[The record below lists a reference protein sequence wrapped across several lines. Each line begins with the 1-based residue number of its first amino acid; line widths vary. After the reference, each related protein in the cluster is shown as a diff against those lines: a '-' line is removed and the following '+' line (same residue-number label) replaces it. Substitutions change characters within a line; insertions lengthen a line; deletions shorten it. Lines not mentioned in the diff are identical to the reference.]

1 MIELEFYIKKLLD
14 LESGGDWK
22 EIYNHVYAKIH
33 PMIYDSHYL
42 KRSLYIKELEK
53 FHNELIDL
61 PFSMSSSDKLK
72 FRKVQKHIVDLLY
85 QIQEENKKIF
95 VVHGADDHMLDKVTA
110 FLGRLRLE
118 YVVIEDKNKER
129 KLKDFKKIAQECAYA
144 VVLFSAD
151 DIAKNLSGNGAE
163 KLRVSQNVIFQIGYF
178 LSHAGRKN
186 IVILHT
192 EDKEIESPFDFDD
205 VAFTPFDAMGN
216 WKNKLIKEME
226 KSGIYIEKSLAF
238 SGNS

>member
-1 MIELEFYIKKLLD
+1 MELEFYIKKLLD

-22 EIYNHVYAKIH
+22 EIYSHVYEKIH
-33 PMIYDSHYL
+33 PMIYNSHYL
-42 KRSLYIKELEK
+42 RRNHYIKDLEK

-95 VVHGADDHMLDKVTA
+95 VVHGGDDHMFDKVTA
-110 FLGRLRLE
+110 FLGRLRLD
-118 YVVIEDKNKER
+118 YVVIEDKAKER

-144 VVLFSAD
+144 VILFSAD
-151 DIAKNLSGNGAE
+151 EVAKNLSGTSPE
-163 KLRVSQNVIFQIGYF
+163 RIRVSQNVIFQMGYF

-186 IVILHT
+186 LVILHT

-205 VAFTPFDAMGN
+205 VAFAPFDALGN
-216 WKNKLIKEME
+216 WKNMLVKEME
-226 KSGIYIEKSLAF
+226 KSGIYIEKSLTF